1 MCGRF
6 VVYHDLDQLKRY
18 LPIDR
23 ADCEVTASYNVAPS
37 QQVLAI
43 YRVDNVNVLDRLHWG
58 LVPFWAKDISIGNKM
73 INARMET
80 VVTKPSFR
88 ESFRRRRCLIP
99 ADGFFEWMPISGQKI
114 PVFVTQPDESPL
126 AFAGLWDVWHDKQ
139 NPETVYRSC
148 TIITR
153 DSSDCLRKVHDR
165 MPAVLHPDT
174 YAAWLDPDNRDVAQL
189 HNLLSNQTRTEF
201 VFRPVSKQVNSV
213 HFNDPVNIRPI
224 QTEFVF

>member
-1 MCGRF
+1 M
-6 VVYHDLDQLKRY
+6 D
-18 LPIDR
+18 I
-23 ADCEVTASYNVAPS
+23 CEGLSRMSWKLSRTVLRGGVTGNGGT
-37 QQVLAI
+37 L
-43 YRVDNVNVLDRLHWG
+43 LG
-58 LVPFWAKDISIGNKM
+58 L
-73 INARMET
+73 
-80 VVTKPSFR
+80 
-88 ESFRRRRCLIP
+88 
-99 ADGFFEWMPISGQKI
+99 PISGQKI